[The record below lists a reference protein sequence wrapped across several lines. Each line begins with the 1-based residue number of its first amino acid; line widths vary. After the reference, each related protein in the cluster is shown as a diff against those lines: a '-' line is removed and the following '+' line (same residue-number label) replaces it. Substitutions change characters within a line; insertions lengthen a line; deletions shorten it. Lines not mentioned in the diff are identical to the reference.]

1 MMKNKKQHG
10 ENVVFLVP
18 LYLFTLV
25 FLIGPFIYM
34 IILSFL
40 TRAETWGVVNEFTV
54 NNYLK
59 ILRPVYLNTFYESV
73 KLALLSFWL
82 FYGETAAPK
91 KRPDADAGNGAVL
104 YQLADAPV
112 RMDYCFPCKRYAG

>member
-1 MMKNKKQHG
+1 MKNKKQHG
-10 ENVVFLVP
+10 ENVVFLAP

-73 KLALLSFWL
+73 KLAILLAILWRNC
-82 FYGETAAPK
+82 
-91 KRPDADAGNGAVL
+91 RPEKEA
-104 YQLADAPV
+104 
-112 RMDYCFPCKRYAG
+112 RC